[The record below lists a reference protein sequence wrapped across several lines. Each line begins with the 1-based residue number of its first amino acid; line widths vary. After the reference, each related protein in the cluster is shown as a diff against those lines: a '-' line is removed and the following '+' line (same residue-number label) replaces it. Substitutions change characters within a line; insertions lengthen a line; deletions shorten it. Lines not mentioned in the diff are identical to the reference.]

1 MMSAL
6 AMSAWQRASFCASA
20 AYSDAEWM
28 AKLRLGT
35 CRTNALRAL
44 MAALLRC
51 VSMVRMTT
59 LTELL
64 ADVECDMLGVS
75 VGEVGG

>member
-1 MMSAL
+1 
-6 AMSAWQRASFCASA
+6 
-20 AYSDAEWM
+20 
-28 AKLRLGT
+28 
-35 CRTNALRAL
+35 

-64 ADVECDMLGVS
+64 AEDEWAMRLLC
-75 VGEVGG
+75 GGKSDRD